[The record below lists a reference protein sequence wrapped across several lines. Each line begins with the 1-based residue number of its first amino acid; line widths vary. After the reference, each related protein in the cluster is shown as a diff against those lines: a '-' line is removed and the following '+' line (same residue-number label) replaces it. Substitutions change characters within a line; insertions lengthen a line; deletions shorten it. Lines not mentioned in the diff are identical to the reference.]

1 MNGVSL
7 RSCIAIVGVSAL
19 FIRVLPKIQG
29 CGRLRASPTGA
40 AEIIGLYRPAKRTPA
55 VPLAPNVQNCV
66 TKKWLVKGLL
76 INPQKSFHNPLLDI
90 PEPKWLDTPIYF
102 H

>member
-40 AEIIGLYRPAKRTPA
+40 AEIIGLYRPAKRTP
-55 VPLAPNVQNCV
+55 
-66 TKKWLVKGLL
+66 
-76 INPQKSFHNPLLDI
+76 SES
-90 PEPKWLDTPIYF
+90 EP
-102 H
+102 